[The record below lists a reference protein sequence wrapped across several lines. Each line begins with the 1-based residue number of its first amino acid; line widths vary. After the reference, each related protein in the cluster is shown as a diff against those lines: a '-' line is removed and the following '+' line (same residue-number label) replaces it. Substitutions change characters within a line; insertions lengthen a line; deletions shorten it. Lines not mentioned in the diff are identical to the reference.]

1 MKSILSCCMLWCM
14 SLVFGQPE
22 PANSETVNFNFEQVE
37 IQNLVSVVGAQ
48 TGKRFVLDTTITGR
62 VSVITREQI
71 PSSQV
76 FPLFVAVLEGS
87 GYTVV
92 ERDNAYHI
100 RSLPGEDPLQAP
112 VVGSGKPLDQVGLVT
127 RVMELKHI
135 RAIDVQP
142 LLEPMVRQAKKG
154 SLAAFA
160 PTNHLIVTDTA
171 SNIQRIEAL
180 LSELDRPG
188 QSTSLTVIPLEHASA
203 EELAVQISAALSGAE
218 SAGSQVSRRVQQVVS
233 GGGAI
238 PAGFTVVPSVQANSL
253 IVSAGPLQLRQIQE
267 MIKELD
273 VPAEEMAA
281 GRLRAVFLNY
291 VSAESAAE
299 QITALLEK
307 RKTTDPREQIA
318 VQADAGNNAVLV
330 DAGPLAFASVQ
341 QLLKEIDRPPEQV
354 LVEVMIVEVAENDGL
369 ELGVEWS
376 AIDGTGENG
385 TTTVVGRSRPADV
398 SVLDSLITSN
408 TFPQGLTFGVS
419 RGTVTLP
426 DGTVVPRVPFLIQA
440 LSRKRDVNILSN
452 VPLRTQN
459 NAEAS
464 VSVVE
469 NIPILTSVI
478 EGGTG
483 ADRDV
488 IQNIERLDVG
498 IQLTVKPRVNPN
510 REITLELNP
519 IIEAIIQESSDGA
532 PLTPTIARRE
542 VKSTLT
548 MPEQATVMI
557 SGLMREDI
565 IQEERKVPVLGS
577 IPLLGMLFRSTT
589 DSKQKTN
596 LLIFVTPYLVTDLEA
611 NDAATLR
618 WREKTGLENAEE
630 DPSADPEVP

>member
-1 MKSILSCCMLWCM
+1 MKTFLSLCFLFVWT
-14 SLVFGQPE
+14 SVFAQNG
-22 PANSETVNFNFEQVE
+22 AAGNETVNFNFEQVE

-48 TGKRFVLDTTITGR
+48 TGKRFVLDTTVTGR

-92 ERDNAYHI
+92 ERDEVYHI
-100 RSLPGEDPLQAP
+100 RTLPGEDPLQAP
-112 VVGSGKPLDQVGLVT
+112 VIGTEEPLTQMGLVT

-135 RAIDVQP
+135 RATDVQP
-142 LLEPMVRQAKKG
+142 LLEPMVRLAKKG

-180 LSELDRPG
+180 IAELDQPG

-203 EELAVQISAALSGAE
+203 EDLAVQISAALAASESG
-218 SAGSQVSRRVQQVVS
+218 GTRVSRQVQQVVAGRGS
-233 GGGAI
+233 I
-238 PAGFTVVPSVQANSL
+238 PAGFSVIPSVQANAL

-267 MIKELD
+267 MVEQLD
-273 VPAEEMAA
+273 LPAEQMAA

-307 RKTTDPREQIA
+307 RKTTDPRDQIA

-330 DAGPLAFASVQ
+330 DAAPLAFASVQ
-341 QLLKEIDRPPEQV
+341 QLLQQIDRPPEQV
-354 LVEVMIVEVAENDGL
+354 LVEVMIVEVAENNGL
-369 ELGVEWS
+369 DLGVEWS
-376 AIDGTGENG
+376 AIDGNGENG
-385 TTTVVGRSRPADV
+385 TNTIIGRSRPGEADV
-398 SVLDSLITSN
+398 LQSLVTQS

-426 DGTVVPRVPFLIQA
+426 DGTEVPRVPFLISA
-440 LSRKRDVNILSN
+440 LERERDVNILSH

-459 NAEAS
+459 NAEAK

-469 NIPILTSVI
+469 NIPILKSVI

-483 ADRDV
+483 DNRDV

-519 IIEAIIQESSDGA
+519 VIEAIIQETSGGTA
-532 PLTPTIARRE
+532 LTPTIARRE
-542 VKSTLT
+542 VKNTLT
-548 MPEQATVMI
+548 MPEKSTVLI
-557 SGLMREDI
+557 SGLMREDVI
-565 IQEERKVPVLGS
+565 EEERRVPILGS

-589 DSKQKTN
+589 ESKQKTN

-611 NDAATLR
+611 NDQATLR
-618 WREKTGLENAEE
+618 WREKTGLHENPDQAETQE
-630 DPSADPEVP
+630 P

>member
-1 MKSILSCCMLWCM
+1 MKLFSFFCGLWLWTVACAQ
-14 SLVFGQPE
+14 SEPE
-22 PANSETVNFNFEQVE
+22 AVQTVNFNFEQVE

-92 ERDNAYHI
+92 ERDDVYHI
-100 RSLPGEDPLQAP
+100 RALPGEDPLQAP
-112 VVGSGKPLDQVGLVT
+112 VVGTGKPLDQVGLVT

-142 LLEPMVRQAKKG
+142 LLEPMVRLAKKG
-154 SLAAFA
+154 SLSAFA

-188 QSTSLTVIPLEHASA
+188 QSTSLTVIPLKHASA
-203 EELAVQISAALSGAE
+203 EELAVQISTALAGAE
-218 SAGSQVSRRVQQVVS
+218 SAGSQISRSVQRVVA
-233 GGGAI
+233 GGSAI

-267 MIKELD
+267 MVDQLD

-291 VSAESAAE
+291 VSAEAAAE

-307 RKTTDPREQIA
+307 RKTSDPRDQIA

-385 TTTVVGRSRPADV
+385 TTTVIGRSRPGETDA
-398 SVLDSLITSN
+398 LQSLIANN

-419 RGTVTLP
+419 RGTVTLS

-483 ADRDV
+483 SDRDV

-519 IIEAIIQESSDGA
+519 IIEAIIQQSQDGIA
-532 PLTPTIARRE
+532 LTPTITRRE

-548 MPEQATVMI
+548 MPERATVMI
-557 SGLMREDI
+557 SGLMREDV
-565 IQEERKVPVLGS
+565 IQEERKIPILGS

-596 LLIFVTPYLVTDLEA
+596 LLIFVTPYLVTELEA
-611 NDAATLR
+611 NDAATQR
-618 WREKTGLENAEE
+618 WREQTGLEERESPAETAE
-630 DPSADPEVP
+630 P